1 MKTNIKRIQEFVNAS
16 KIYLQS
22 EKEETKFKYAIKKV
36 LIRLQP
42 CFDEYH
48 ELKEDIELEHAN
60 TNEHGSV
67 LYKIEGGA
75 RVYEFTK
82 NQLKAVQKKL
92 KALLYEERFEFQEY
106 IAQEIPDTIHAELLP
121 YFEGFITEDTNEQSA
136 S

>member
-1 MKTNIKRIQEFVNAS
+1 MKTNIKRIQEFVNVS

-36 LIRLQP
+36 LTRIQP

-82 NQLKAVQKKL
+82 DQFKAAQKKL
-92 KALLYEERFEFQEY
+92 KALLYEERFEFQDY
-106 IAQEIPDTIHAELLP
+106 IAQETPDTINPDLLP
-121 YFEGFITEDTNEQSA
+121 FFEGFVIKEKDEQSA